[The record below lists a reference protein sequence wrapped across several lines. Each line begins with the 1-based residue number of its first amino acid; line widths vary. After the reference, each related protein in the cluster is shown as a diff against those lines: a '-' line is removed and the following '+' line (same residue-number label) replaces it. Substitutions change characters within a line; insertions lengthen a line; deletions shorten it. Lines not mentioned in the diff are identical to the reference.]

1 MYPRVARLLTAENR
15 IFEKAMQANIQQD
28 DREIDYLTLFL
39 EIQIQS
45 GVTSAPE
52 VSEEEIERLMEVA
65 RPIVQRVATRDLPL
79 GEVIEKSSRLFIGVS
94 QKKVSCELVFVDF
107 PDNFYE
113 FYQKFMSVTC
123 SICSKKTKL
132 ALCLLCGHKC
142 CIRSC
147 TTPNADASDDII
159 GNCSI
164 HSLNMHNGTCMF
176 IVSDDGDVILYE
188 GSRLFVLP
196 SLFVNKFGQN
206 FDSQNMKKKELSNF
220 KKYSVD
226 DNKMEG
232 LKKILLEYGVIAY
245 IIQNNLNLD
254 MTYRNNYF

>member
-1 MYPRVARLLTAENR
+1 M
-15 IFEKAMQANIQQD
+15 D
-28 DREIDYLTLFL
+28 D
-39 EIQIQS
+39 
-45 GVTSAPE
+45 
-52 VSEEEIERLMEVA
+52 ME
-65 RPIVQRVATRDLPL
+65 T
-79 GEVIEKSSRLFIGVS
+79 EVIVKKQGEEAEEKSSEPPSVFTNISADEVPSLYPADQIGLFLDE
-94 QKKVSCELVFVDF
+94 QMLTPELVFADF

-113 FYQKFMSVTC
+113 FYQYFMSVTC

-147 TTPNADASDDII
+147 TTPNADASEDII

-188 GSRLFVLP
+188 GSRLFVMP

-220 KKYSVD
+220 NQYTVD
-226 DNKMEG
+226 GNKMEG